1 MPAKDRREA
10 KAERETSKVVEKSA
24 KQKQQEEVRPA
35 RQPRGT
41 SACCS
46 GPLLR
51 LGRCCNTVGTAI
63 ACSVQA
69 ARVSYDRDATAKLCA
84 QVCLHCSRCY
94 TVLRLIRV

>member
-51 LGRCCNTVGTAI
+51 LGRCCNAFGTA
-63 ACSVQA
+63 APRRRAWHAPRA
-69 ARVSYDRDATAKLCA
+69 ASSDGSRFQTAA
-84 QVCLHCSRCY
+84 
-94 TVLRLIRV
+94 